1 MKSILAVAG
10 CVALCAAVCLFAGCA
25 RGKRPDRPSWK
36 DKHILDG
43 PGMENTVFWDSF
55 SISRTDS
62 YAQHNFQI
70 SVKYYEDRY
79 VVTGILRDEDGT
91 EYDGE
96 VELPEEARI
105 QIDKLLPHT
114 LPDVIP
120 VESGDDDLI
129 VLDAPEVQIEVAY
142 TDGTLWQ
149 KVDENDFS
157 LQVYEIVLPHFRE
170 KFN

>member
-1 MKSILAVAG
+1 MKIILPVVLCVVLCIALCMLAG
-10 CVALCAAVCLFAGCA
+10 CTEQTGNKPFNKWEV
-25 RGKRPDRPSWK
+25 
-36 DKHILDG
+36 LDG
-43 PGMENTVFWDSF
+43 PGMECTLFWDSF

-114 LPDVIP
+114 LPDVIHQNTAG
-120 VESGDDDLI
+120 EDLI

-142 TDGTLWQ
+142 TDGTLRQ
-149 KVDENDFS
+149 KVDEDDFS
-157 LQVYEIVLPHFRE
+157 IRVYQIVLPCFRE
-170 KFN
+170 AFNK

>member
-10 CVALCAAVCLFAGCA
+10 CLVLCAAVCLFAGCA

-114 LPDVIP
+114 LPDAIP

>member
-25 RGKRPDRPSWK
+25 RGKRPDRPSGK

-43 PGMENTVFWDSF
+43 PGMENTVFWVSF
-55 SISRTDS
+55 DVSRTDS
-62 YAQHNFQI
+62 YAQHNFNI
-70 SVKYYEDRY
+70 SVTWCEGGY
-79 VVTGILRDEDGT
+79 VVQGNLKGEDGT
-91 EYDGE
+91 DYDGE
-96 VELPEEARI
+96 VVLPEEACI

-114 LPDVIP
+114 LPDAIP

-129 VLDAPEVQIEVAY
+129 VLDAPEILIQVAY
-142 TDGTLWQ
+142 TDGTLRR

-157 LQVYEIVLPHFRE
+157 LQVYEIVLPYFEE

>member
-25 RGKRPDRPSWK
+25 RGKRPDRPSGK
-36 DKHILDG
+36 DKHVLDG

-157 LQVYEIVLPHFRE
+157 LQVYEIVLPYFEE